1 MVHSTASSQTAE
13 DDMLQLSVIRTEA
26 GDAGG
31 KKGMEGNNKME
42 DAVRK
47 SLLTLSNVDQV
58 IFKNRHLR
66 QEFLKYDAA
75 AAKLKVTVFV

>member
-1 MVHSTASSQTAE
+1 MQGE
-13 DDMLQLSVIRTEA
+13 
-26 GDAGG
+26 

-58 IFKNRHLR
+58 IFKNRHGAP
-66 QEFLKYDAA
+66 QTE
-75 AAKLKVTVFV
+75 VS